1 MNAKEECRTAA
12 TRVAMRWFSYV
23 ILNLSFAYA
32 AALHAGEAG
41 PSFAQQLL
49 EVSRLPEF
57 RPVMKVGA
65 FSSYD
70 RTGGN
75 DDGFSG
81 KYSFIRKEGD
91 GLVIAE
97 VKGRGAIT
105 RIWTAAPALDSPIE
119 FYFDGEKTPRLVL
132 PMSDLFSGKSP
143 PFVAPLAG
151 HGLGGYFSY
160 VPLEF
165 EKSVKVVVRAPVF
178 HFYMINYVLYEHQVP
193 VRTFRPGDSFRPPEF
208 SADGI
213 KRTRSFTLDA
223 GKTVTV
229 FETNEPGRIQSLRLG
244 PADAFAGK
252 DRAVVLKVY
261 WDNSSTPAIDV
272 PVGDL
277 FGYSFG
283 RPATRSLL
291 LGTEDEENYV
301 RFPMPFKH
309 AARIELVSERVQGDP
324 INVTSEVVVSRHGM
338 TPDEG
343 YLHAEWRRESP
354 TVQGRPFTYVDITG
368 RGHMVAAILQA
379 QGLNPGNTFFFEGDE
394 EVTTDGEP
402 VIHGTGS
409 EDSFNGGWYD
419 VPGRWYER
427 GSLPYSGCLEY
438 NKATARTGGYRI
450 LIGDSYSFRHQLL
463 YTIEHGGDGNSEPAD
478 YTGTVLYYLDRAE
491 GRPHALVDVSDRKV
505 IDPTSFVLSFFPAP
519 PVDAMLGVSL
529 RTGGEQ
535 AQDQW
540 VYFATITHDSPSG
553 PPVANSVSESAKA
566 VGQREFTTPLG
577 TPQLILSV
585 DVPQAGRYEISV
597 DGFEGPNSAI
607 LQLLAHD
614 DPAGEAVD
622 FYAPERKRT
631 GFRKLG
637 EVDLVGGKNNLYLM
651 LPGADA
657 RSRGESVDLITLK
670 GTLTQ

>member
-1 MNAKEECRTAA
+1 MNAKEKCRAAA
-12 TRVAMRWFSYV
+12 TRVAMGWFSYIV
-23 ILNLSFAYA
+23 LNLSLAYA
-32 AALHAGEAG
+32 AALHAGEVG
-41 PSFAQQLL
+41 PSFSQKLL
-49 EVSRLPEF
+49 EVARLPEF
-57 RPVMKVGA
+57 RPVVKVGA

-105 RIWTAAPALDSPIE
+105 RIWMAAPAPDNPVE

-132 PMSDLFSGKSP
+132 PLSDLFSGKSP
-143 PFVAPLAG
+143 PFVAPLSG

-165 EKSVKVVVRAPVF
+165 EKSVKVVVRAPVL

-193 VRTFRPGDSFRPPEF
+193 VRTFRPGDSFAPPEV
-208 SADGI
+208 STGGI

-244 PADAFAGK
+244 PADAFAAK

-261 WDNSSTPAIDV
+261 WDNASTPAIDV

-283 RPATRSLL
+283 QPAAHSLL
-291 LGTEDEENYV
+291 LGTEDGSNYI

-309 AARIELVSERVQGDP
+309 AARIELVSERVQGEP
-324 INVTSEVVVSRHGM
+324 INVKSEIVISQQGM

-343 YLHAEWRRESP
+343 YLHAEWRRENP
-354 TVQGRPFTYVDITG
+354 TAQGRPFTYVDVAG

-379 QGLNPGNTFFFEGDE
+379 QGLKPGNTVFFEGDE
-394 EVTTDGEP
+394 EVTTDGEL

-419 VPGRWYER
+419 VPGRWYGR

-438 NKATARTGGYRI
+438 NKAISRTGGYRL
-450 LIGDSYSFRHQLL
+450 LIGDSYSFHHQLL
-463 YTIEHGGDGNSEPAD
+463 YTIEHGGDGNSEPTD
-478 YTGTVLYYLDRAE
+478 YVGTVLYYLDRPE
-491 GRPHALVDVSDRKV
+491 GRPSALVNVGDRKV
-505 IDPTSFVLSFFPAP
+505 LDPASFVMSFFPAP
-519 PVDAMLGVSL
+519 PVDATLGVSL
-529 RTGGEQ
+529 RPGGEQ
-535 AQDQW
+535 DQEQW
-540 VYFATITHDSPSG
+540 VYFAAITRDSLSEPST
-553 PPVANSVSESAKA
+553 AKSMSESEGT
-566 VGQREFTTPLG
+566 VGRRDFTTPLG

-585 DVPQAGRYEISV
+585 DVPQAGRYEISA

-607 LQLLAHD
+607 LQLRAHD
-614 DPAGEAVD
+614 DPAGGVVD

-637 EVDLVGGKNNLYLM
+637 EVDLAVGKNDLYLT

-657 RSRGESVDLITLK
+657 RSGGESVDLITLK
-670 GTLTQ
+670 GEKIQ

>member
-1 MNAKEECRTAA
+1 
-12 TRVAMRWFSYV
+12 MRWFSYV
-23 ILNLSFAYA
+23 VLNFGFAYV
-32 AALHAGEAG
+32 AALHAGEVG
-41 PSFAQQLL
+41 PSFAQKLL

-57 RPVMKVGA
+57 RPVVKIGA

-81 KYSFIRKEGD
+81 KYSFIRKEND

-105 RIWTAAPALDSPIE
+105 RIWIAAPALDSPIE
-119 FYFDGEKTPRLVL
+119 FYFDGEKSPRLAL
-132 PMSDLFSGKSP
+132 PMSDLFGGKSA

-178 HFYMINYVLYEHQVP
+178 HFYMINYVLYENQVP
-193 VRTFRPGDSFRPPEF
+193 VRTFRPSDSFKPPEF

-213 KRTRSFTLDA
+213 KLTRSFMLDA

-252 DRAVVLKVY
+252 DRAVILKVY
-261 WDNSSTPAIDV
+261 WDNATTPAIDV

-283 RPATRSLL
+283 QPATRSML
-291 LGTEDEENYV
+291 LGTEDGWNYI

-309 AARIELVSERVQGDP
+309 AARIELVSERTRGEP
-324 INVTSEVVVSRHGM
+324 INVRSEIVVSRRGM
-338 TPDEG
+338 TSDEG
-343 YLHAEWRRESP
+343 FLHAEWRRENP
-354 TVQGRPFTYVDITG
+354 TVQGRPFTYLDVTG

-379 QGLNPGNTFFFEGDE
+379 QGLKPGDTFFFEGDE
-394 EVTTDGEP
+394 EVVADGEP
-402 VIHGTGS
+402 AIHGTGS

-419 VPGRWYER
+419 VPGRWYGQ
-427 GSLPYSGCLEY
+427 GSLPFSGCLEY
-438 NKATARTGGYRI
+438 NKAISRTGGYRL
-450 LIGDSYSFRHQLL
+450 LIGDSYSFRRQLL
-463 YTIEHGGDGNSEPAD
+463 YTIEHGGDGNAEPTD
-478 YTGTVLYYLDRAE
+478 YVSTALYYLDRPE
-491 GRPHALVDVSDRKV
+491 GRRDALVNVNDRKV
-505 IDPTSFVLSFFPAP
+505 IDPNSFILSFFPAP
-519 PVDAMLGVSL
+519 PVDATLDVSL
-529 RTGGEQ
+529 RPSGEK
-535 AQDQW
+535 DQEEW
-540 VYFATITHDSPSG
+540 VYFAAVTRGSPLE
-553 PPVANSVSESAKA
+553 PPVARSGPDSEKV
-566 VGQREFTTPLG
+566 VGRREFTTPLG
-577 TPQLILSV
+577 IPQFILSV
-585 DVPQAGRYEISV
+585 DVPQAGRYEISA

-607 LQLLAHD
+607 LQLRAHD
-614 DPAGEAVD
+614 DPAGAPVD

-637 EVDLVGGKNNLYLM
+637 EVDLVEGKNDIYLM
-651 LPGADA
+651 LPGANA
-657 RSRGESVDLITLK
+657 RSRGESVDLIALK
-670 GTLTQ
+670 GTIIQ